1 MKRKWAVLALLYLI
15 LLLCSGCGIVYQEP
29 EESSSAPAPA
39 VTPRPVLP
47 IKPRPAYTPRP
58 TPTAKPKNLNLL
70 TGEPTL
76 RQEAIGMRPVAVV
89 VGNSQASLPQ
99 YGISEA
105 DLVFEL
111 PVEGGVTR
119 FLTLYGDYTAVPE
132 ICSIRSCRYYFPV
145 LAAGFDAYFV
155 HWGQDETL
163 TADVLSYLE
172 LDRLDGASDRSGLFS
187 RDKTRLNQGYSWEH
201 TGVFNGVKLPEVL
214 QQSGFRLELQ
224 VHKSDP
230 IFDFNPVTKLPEG
243 QACTGLTL
251 SLGSE
256 AFSTFQYNEGSQL
269 YYKTFGSQDQRDGR
283 TGKALAFT
291 NVFLLETEFSVRDR
305 EGRLDL
311 NWQGGEGYRGYYI
324 SAGAAQRICWEKE
337 DEYSSLRFTSEDG
350 MPLHVNTGKSYIAFA
365 APGAAVLE

>member
-1 MKRKWAVLALLYLI
+1 MKRKWAVPVLLYLI
-15 LLLCSGCGIVYQEP
+15 LLVCSGCGFIYQEP
-29 EESSSAPAPA
+29 EASSAAPAPTA
-39 VTPRPVLP
+39 TPRPVVP
-47 IKPRPAYTPRP
+47 AKQRPVYTPRP
-58 TPTAKPKNLNLL
+58 TPTSKPKNLNLL

-105 DLVFEL
+105 DLLFEL

-119 FLTLYGDYTAVPE
+119 FLAVYGDCTAVPE
-132 ICSIRSCRYYFPV
+132 ICSVRSCRYYFPI

-155 HWGQDETL
+155 HWGQDAAV

-187 RDKTRLNQGYSWEH
+187 RDKTRLDQGYSWEH

-214 QQSGFRLELQ
+214 RQSGLRMEAQ

-230 IFDFNPVTKLPEG
+230 VFDFNSVSKPPDG

-251 SLGSE
+251 SLSSE
-256 AFSTFQYNEGSQL
+256 AVSTFQYNEGSQL
-269 YYKTFGSQDQRDGR
+269 YYKTFGSKDQRDGK
-283 TGKALAFT
+283 TGKSLAFT
-291 NVFLLETEFSVRDR
+291 NVFLLETEFSPRDR
-305 EGRLDL
+305 EGHLDL
-311 NWQGGEGYRGYYI
+311 NWQGGEGYGGYYI
-324 SAGAAQRICWEKE
+324 SAGKAQRICWEKE
-337 DEYSSLRFTSEDG
+337 DEYSSLRFTTEEG
-350 MPLHVNTGKSYIAFA
+350 MPLHVNPGKSYLAFS
-365 APGAAVLE
+365 APGAASLE